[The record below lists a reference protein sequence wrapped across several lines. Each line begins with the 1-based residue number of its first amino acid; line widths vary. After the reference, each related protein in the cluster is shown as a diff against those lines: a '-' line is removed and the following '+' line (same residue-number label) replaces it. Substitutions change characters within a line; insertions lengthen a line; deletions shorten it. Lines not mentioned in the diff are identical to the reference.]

1 MFPDLLLRNKFYV
14 KCNFIYN
21 NNKFNKCDL
30 INFDK

>member
-1 MFPDLLLRNKFYV
+1 MFPDLLLRNKYYV
-14 KCNFIYN
+14 KFIYN